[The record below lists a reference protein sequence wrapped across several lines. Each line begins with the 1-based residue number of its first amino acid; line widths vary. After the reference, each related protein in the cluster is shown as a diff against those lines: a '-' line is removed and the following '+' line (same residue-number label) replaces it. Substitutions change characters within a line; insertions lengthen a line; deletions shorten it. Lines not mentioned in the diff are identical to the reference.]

1 MACEQWSDK
10 QAAEKQS
17 TKLSAYLDGEL
28 DPAETGA
35 LGAHLREC
43 ATCAANALEQ
53 VQMKRSVQMAG
64 RRYSPSS
71 EFRNRIV
78 KATSVSTK
86 SRRRSGWHW
95 QILAVPALA
104 VLIISF
110 AVNFYVGRESARRQ
124 RVYSELADL
133 HVSALA
139 SATPVDVV
147 STDRHT
153 VKPWFQGK
161 IPFSF
166 NLPELQ
172 GSDFTLL
179 GGRVTYLAQTPG
191 AHLIYQVRKHEVSVF
206 IFQDRAIEDR
216 AFEDRRE
223 GTGSAPSGPVSALSF
238 NVENWTQGGLRYFV
252 VGDVGAGDIQALSK
266 LLQDAH

>member
-1 MACEQWSDK
+1 MTCEHAASKEWSGKID
-10 QAAEKQS
+10 
-17 TKLSAYLDGEL
+17 AYLDGEL
-28 DPAETGA
+28 ETTEAGVVA
-35 LGAHLREC
+35 THLREC
-43 ATCAANALEQ
+43 AACTADALGR

-64 RRYSPSS
+64 KRYAGSAALREKIAKSVAAKPRR
-71 EFRNRIV
+71 
-78 KATSVSTK
+78 KASWVW
-86 SRRRSGWHW
+86 R
-95 QILAVPALA
+95 LVAVPAVSLLMLSVA
-104 VLIISF
+104 VTLY
-110 AVNFYVGRESARRQ
+110 VNRESGRRQ

-139 SATPVDVV
+139 SATPVDVI

-172 GSDFTLL
+172 GTEFTLL

-206 IFQDRAIEDR
+206 IFQDRGEETASL
-216 AFEDRRE
+216 
-223 GTGSAPSGPVSALSF
+223 TSGPVHAMSF
-238 NVENWTQGGLRYFV
+238 NVENWTRDGLRYFV
-252 VGDVGAGDIQALSK
+252 IGDVSADDIQALSK
-266 LLQDAH
+266 LLRNAR